1 MKVCI
6 LSDARLPTAP
16 DYPGHGLGAMVS
28 AVARGLAAKG
38 HEVTLFAGAGSTF
51 AEGTLK
57 IETDERSFARHDL
70 TGFEV
75 VMDNTHGKI
84 TRHIKGLP
92 VIQVSHDRE
101 ARPSAQAV
109 FPTQAHALYHGFNR
123 TNARIVY
130 NGVDVQDVQ
139 ADSNG
144 YFAYLSTFHTAKGAR
159 GAMQAAELAG
169 VKLVMAGGSPP
180 APPPGSNYIGP
191 LAGEY
196 KLKFLAGA
204 TALLFPSAI
213 EAGPVTV
220 LEAESVGCPVI
231 VSRFGGASENMCDGL
246 TGFTVSDTS
255 DMVDKIAAIGSIKRE
270 NCKRWIAENR
280 SRQQMIDR
288 YESLLQAVAAGERW

>member
-1 MKVCI
+1 MKITAARVIVCC
-6 LSDARLPTAP
+6 
-16 DYPGHGLGAMVS
+16 PGRNFV
-28 AVARGLAAKG
+28 
-38 HEVTLFAGAGSTF
+38 
-51 AEGTLK
+51 TLK

-191 LAGEY
+191 LAGED

-231 VSRFGGASENMCDGL
+231 VSRFGWPCPRAQARDYWGRIWPVTGAPLVLIFSL
-246 TGFTVSDTS
+246 
-255 DMVDKIAAIGSIKRE
+255 
-270 NCKRWIAENR
+270 
-280 SRQQMIDR
+280 SRPAPRQIC
-288 YESLLQAVAAGERW
+288 G